1 MARILSFAPFV
12 LLLISACAM
21 FARDNEPQ
29 NVENQTVQVP
39 DTENRPVPSPSPTV
53 TEPVTV
59 KSSSKAISLAAPT
72 KEEIRR
78 VQSRMKATGFD
89 PGPVDGIMGTKSMA
103 TLLRLQSGCA
113 TLNDLL
119 ENPQLDTV
127 QQSPGTGGLS
137 SPTNKISNQ
146 EEIRLVQVR
155 LKEAG
160 FDPGPID
167 GLWGAKTRSAVIRLR
182 SGCETLKTFPP
193 NLEMTKTTDGGGSMT
208 ATSKNV
214 SVTAAPTPTGLERTE
229 DVKLTGAGKR
239 IASSEEVRLVQIR
252 LKDSGFDPGP
262 IDGMMGP
269 QTRSALRKSQTS
281 SASKT
286 SPKPSS
292 EADRMFQY

>member
-1 MARILSFAPFV
+1 MARNLSFAPFV

-21 FARDNEPQ
+21 FATDNDPQ

-53 TEPVTV
+53 TEPVAV
-59 KSSSKAISLAAPT
+59 KSSSKTMSLAAPS

-78 VQSRMKATGFD
+78 VQSRMKAAGFD

-103 TLLRLQSGCA
+103 ALLRLQSGCA
-113 TLNDLL
+113 TLSDLL
-119 ENPQLDTV
+119 ENPQLDTF
-127 QQSPGTGGLS
+127 QQSPEAQVLS
-137 SPTNKISNQ
+137 SPANRISNK

-160 FDPGPID
+160 FDPGSID

-182 SGCETLKTFPP
+182 SGCATLKTFPP
-193 NLEMTKTTDGGGSMT
+193 NLKMTKTTGGGGSMT

-214 SVTAAPTPTGLERTE
+214 SVTDAPTPTGLERTE

-281 SASKT
+281 RASKK

-292 EADRMFQY
+292 EAGRMFQY